1 MPLKK
6 ADIAIMAFCTGL
18 IVANLYYCQPL
29 VVLIARDFHIDN
41 NIAGRLNYITQGGY
55 AAGLLFLV
63 PLGDLIERKKQIL
76 VTNAVT
82 VVALIA
88 AALSPSFALL
98 QIASFCIGFSTVVPQ
113 LILPLAAQLAE
124 PARRGKVIGAI
135 MSGLLLGILL
145 SRTVSGLVGALY
157 GWRAMYWIAA
167 VVCSL
172 LLVLMAIR
180 FPKSQPSFKG
190 TYGQLMKSLGSLLPQ
205 PVLQEAC
212 LINALAFGTFGAFW
226 ATMVLYLSGAPFHFN
241 SGQIGLFG
249 LVGAAGALA
258 APIAGKLGD
267 KGNPRNIILM
277 GVIMI
282 LVSFIIFYLFRTT
295 LAGIITGI
303 VILDF
308 GLQAVHISNQ
318 TRVYALIPEARNRL
332 NTIYM
337 SVSFTGTA
345 SGSAMGLYLWQ
356 LGGWSAFC
364 IGGAALM
371 AAALIIYAAYNKK
384 LTAIHNLTK
393 IDK

>member
-1 MPLKK
+1 
-6 ADIAIMAFCTGL
+6 MAFCTGL

-205 PVLQEAC
+205 PVLQ
-212 LINALAFGTFGAFW
+212 
-226 ATMVLYLSGAPFHFN
+226 
-241 SGQIGLFG
+241 
-249 LVGAAGALA
+249 
-258 APIAGKLGD
+258 
-267 KGNPRNIILM
+267 
-277 GVIMI
+277 
-282 LVSFIIFYLFRTT
+282 
-295 LAGIITGI
+295 
-303 VILDF
+303 
-308 GLQAVHISNQ
+308 
-318 TRVYALIPEARNRL
+318 
-332 NTIYM
+332 
-337 SVSFTGTA
+337 
-345 SGSAMGLYLWQ
+345 
-356 LGGWSAFC
+356 
-364 IGGAALM
+364 
-371 AAALIIYAAYNKK
+371 
-384 LTAIHNLTK
+384 
-393 IDK
+393 